1 VLSTCEMGH
10 SLITDMAGDKRN
22 TYAENNVPS
31 DDVIINAAH
40 DALGSRV
47 RAHRRIHDRQKVVTV
62 SSLPVVKRD
71 RNGKRWGK
79 DVEREEKT
87 LGDCWEE
94 KRVGYTC

>member
-1 VLSTCEMGH
+1 VNGLL
-10 SLITDMAGDKRN
+10 SLITDMTGDHRT

-62 SSLPVVKRD
+62 ASLPVVKRD
-71 RNGKRWGK
+71 RNEKRWGRRRMGGK
-79 DVEREEKT
+79 NAR
-87 LGDCWEE
+87 
-94 KRVGYTC
+94 